1 MHNIYLFQPQ
11 FSVEFHGQKNYWI
24 PYSVGCLWSYLQ
36 QYEDITNNWNLKELG
51 HKREDQQLIVDRME
65 NPKLCGFSCYVW
77 NERYSL
83 DLAKKVKEKFP
94 ECVIAFGGPQVNA
107 SFLEYDFIDTVVY
120 GEGER
125 SFHSI
130 MNLIHNN
137 EPVKQ
142 VWEKDRL
149 SDLDYPSPYTTGVF
163 DQMVI
168 DNPDATWQVT
178 LETNRGCPYACTFC
192 DWGSATYTKVRR
204 FDVERVREE
213 IDWIATH
220 NCSYIFCADAN
231 FGIFRDRDIE
241 IANMLRG
248 ALEHPESKLESIN
261 IQFAKNSNETVFEI
275 GRILGDA
282 LKGITFSVQSMNPDT
297 LEVIKRKNMKVNKF
311 SELME
316 LGQKYET
323 STYTDMI
330 LGMPLETLETW
341 KDGLNELLEVG
352 QHQAIDIWFTQL
364 LPNSEL
370 SQPESRE
377 KYGITHVSAENYT
390 NMYNV
395 EDQHAEIMDLI
406 NGTNTMSTE
415 EMVKAYAYG
424 WLITQF
430 HIPGYS
436 QLLAKYARNVMNV
449 PYRVFYDELWERVKN
464 DDIFSPVLND
474 LNDTVYHYLKTGKII
489 SDDPSKKGHSLLHY
503 NSKLIYDNKDRIME
517 LAMKF
522 FDYLPDDIIEM
533 QKYYVIDPGQPE
545 QINIRSSL
553 NIEDWTHTAT
563 NYSIETKIPYDD
575 NFDFWHNRRRGLIKN
590 KITEAK

>member
-1 MHNIYLFQPQ
+1 MLNIYLYQPQ

-36 QYEDITNNWNLKELG
+36 QYKDITDNWDLKELG

-204 FDVERVREE
+204 FDVERVRKE

-406 NGTNTMSTE
+406 NGTNTMNTE

-430 HIPGYS
+430 HIPGYC

>member
-36 QYEDITNNWNLKELG
+36 QYKDITNNWNLKELG

-204 FDVERVREE
+204 FDVERVRKE

-533 QKYYVIDPGQPE
+533 QKYYVIGPGQPE

>member
-1 MHNIYLFQPQ
+1 M
-11 FSVEFHGQKNYWI
+11 
-24 PYSVGCLWSYLQ
+24 
-36 QYEDITNNWNLKELG
+36 
-51 HKREDQQLIVDRME
+51 
-65 NPKLCGFSCYVW
+65 
-77 NERYSL
+77 
-83 DLAKKVKEKFP
+83 VK
-94 ECVIAFGGPQVNA
+94 VNA

-204 FDVERVREE
+204 FDVERVRKE

-406 NGTNTMSTE
+406 NGTNTMNTE

>member
-533 QKYYVIDPGQPE
+533 QKYYVIGPGQPE

>member
-36 QYEDITNNWNLKELG
+36 QYKDITNNWNLKELG

-204 FDVERVREE
+204 FDVERVRKE

-430 HIPGYS
+430 HIPGYC

-533 QKYYVIDPGQPE
+533 QKYYVIGPGQPE

>member
-406 NGTNTMSTE
+406 NGTSTMSTE

-533 QKYYVIDPGQPE
+533 QKYYVISPGQPE

>member
-406 NGTNTMSTE
+406 NGTSTMSTE

-533 QKYYVIDPGQPE
+533 QKYYVVSPGQLE
-545 QINIRSSL
+545 QINILSSL
-553 NIEDWTHTAT
+553 NIENWTHTPT
-563 NYSIETKIPYDD
+563 KYLIETKIPYDD

>member
-533 QKYYVIDPGQPE
+533 QKYYVISPGQPE

>member
-1 MHNIYLFQPQ
+1 MHNIYLYQPQ

-36 QYEDITNNWNLKELG
+36 QYKDITDNWNLKELG

-163 DQMVI
+163 DQLVI

-204 FDVERVREE
+204 FDVERVRKE

-390 NMYNV
+390 NMYNI

-406 NGTNTMSTE
+406 NGTNTMNTE
-415 EMVKAYAYG
+415 EMVQAYAYG

-533 QKYYVIDPGQPE
+533 QKYYVIGPGQPE

-563 NYSIETKIPYDD
+563 NYSIKTKIPYDD

>member
-1 MHNIYLFQPQ
+1 MHNIYLYQPQ

-36 QYEDITNNWNLKELG
+36 QYKDITDNWDLKELG

-204 FDVERVREE
+204 FDVERVRKE

-406 NGTNTMSTE
+406 NGTNTMNTE

-533 QKYYVIDPGQPE
+533 QKYYVIGPGQPE

>member
-36 QYEDITNNWNLKELG
+36 QYKDITDNWNLKELG
-51 HKREDQQLIVDRME
+51 HKREDQQLIIDRME

-94 ECVIAFGGPQVNA
+94 DCVIAFGGPQVNS
-107 SFLEYDFIDTVVY
+107 SFLEHDFIDTVVY

-125 SFHSI
+125 SFHSM

-149 SDLDYPSPYTTGVF
+149 SDLNYPSPYTTGVF
-163 DQMVI
+163 DQLVI

-241 IANMLRG
+241 IAHMLRG

-261 IQFAKNSNETVFEI
+261 IQFAKNSNETVFEV
-275 GRILGDA
+275 GKILGDA

-390 NMYNV
+390 NMYNI

-464 DDIFSPVLND
+464 DDIFSPILND

-503 NSKLIYDNKDRIME
+503 NSKFIYDNKDRIIE

-533 QKYYVIDPGQPE
+533 QKYYVVSPGQPE
-545 QINIRSSL
+545 QINILSSL
-553 NIEDWTHTAT
+553 NIEDWSHTAT